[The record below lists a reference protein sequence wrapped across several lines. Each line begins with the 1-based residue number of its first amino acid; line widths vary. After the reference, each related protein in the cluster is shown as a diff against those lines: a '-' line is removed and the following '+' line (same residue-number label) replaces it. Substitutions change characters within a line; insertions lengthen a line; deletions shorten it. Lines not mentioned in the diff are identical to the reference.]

1 MAMTLRL
8 TDELDAKPERLA
20 AELGVATHQ
29 AVIKAIELSD
39 ARAMREQQL
48 TAARAFVLSND
59 AELMEKL
66 ADA

>member
-8 TDELDAKPERLA
+8 TDEQDAKLERLA
-20 AELGVATHQ
+20 AELGVSKHQ
-29 AVIKAIELSD
+29 AVIQAIELSD
-39 ARAMREQQL
+39 AKAMRENQL
-48 TAARAFVLSND
+48 AAARAFVLSND